1 MGPDFTK
8 SERSSVNTVEVYKSS
23 GIASEIEV
31 RYFPVGA
38 QSIEEHMLRAN
49 KTLLYTFGKGFDKGF
64 IKRVVA
70 GIRGPLGGGH
80 GGRWIPNE
88 KTLLIYSSGIYK
100 MSDMYNRTEGFIW
113 SDVNLS
119 GISPGFIWKP
129 VLNHE
134 LGHAYFTQLRP
145 LQKMP
150 PNSVA
155 SEAFA
160 MFGAVVIGN
169 NGNRQ
174 RIIDSLA
181 SVSNPTHSLFNYDL
195 FRNYPKPNESW
206 EDTPI
211 LYYIFSRY
219 GLDTVLDIAQGLKV
233 RPERSPFSPLDPV
246 KSEEE
251 WRRETEQAVWEHKQR
266 HKRFQNEVKRML
278 GVNLRKLSLDSHQWY
293 RENAKSSPLSPPTLA
308 ERLRSIK
315 ESLPLIGGKIQYP
328 PLEAIT

>member
-8 SERSSVNTVEVYKSS
+8 SESSSVNTVEVYRSS

-38 QSIEEHMLRAN
+38 QSIEEHIISAN
-49 KTLLYTFGKGFDKGF
+49 STLLYVFGEKFDKGF
-64 IKRVVA
+64 IRKVVA
-70 GIRGPLGGGH
+70 GVRGPIGDTH
-80 GGRWIPNE
+80 GGTWVSRQR
-88 KTLLIYSSGIYK
+88 TLFIYSQGIYHA
-100 MSDMYNRTEGFIW
+100 SDMYRRTGGLIL
-113 SDVNLS
+113 SDLNSV
-119 GISPGFIWKP
+119 SPGFIWKP

-134 LGHAYFTQLRP
+134 LGHAYFTQLKP
-145 LQKMP
+145 LQQRP
-150 PNSVA
+150 PNTVA

-160 MFGAVVIGN
+160 MFVAVVIGN
-169 NGNRQ
+169 KGNGQ

-181 SVSNPTHSLFNYDL
+181 SVSSPTHSLFNYDL

-219 GLDTVLDIAQGLKV
+219 GLDKVLDIAQALKV

-251 WRRETEQAVWEHKQR
+251 WRRETEQTVWEHKQR

-278 GVNLRKLSLDSHQWY
+278 GITLRKLSLDSHQWY